1 MDLLKENPNRFTLF
15 PIKDDDIWTAYKLQ
29 QRATWTAEEI
39 DYSADLNDWETLS
52 DDEKYFIENI
62 LAFFAGSD
70 GIVLENLIQNF
81 CNDVQLPEAKCAYA
95 YQAYIE
101 NVHSEVYSLLID
113 TYVKNEQR
121 KKECFNA
128 IEQIPCV
135 KKKAD
140 WAMKWISSDKSF
152 AHRLIAFSVVEGVF
166 FSGSFCAIFWLKSK
180 GRMVKT
186 LGKSNE
192 LIARDEGM
200 HTDFAILLYHKLD
213 TRLEDSVV
221 HDIFS
226 EAVEI
231 EKEFICDSLRCDL
244 IGMNKDL
251 MGEYIEFVADRLLTQ
266 LGYSKL
272 FNTVNPF
279 EFMNQIGM
287 DGKTNFFEQRVTE
300 YQIGGDD
307 TINNFVID
315 DDF

>member
-81 CNDVQLPEAKCAYA
+81 CSDVQLPEAKCVYA

-213 TRLEDSVV
+213 TRLEESVV

-231 EKEFICDSLRCDL
+231 EKEFICDSLKCSL
-244 IGMNKDL
+244 IGMNKVL
-251 MGEYIEFVADRLLTQ
+251 MSEYIEFVADRLLTQ

>member
-52 DDEKYFIENI
+52 DDEKYVIENI

-81 CNDVQLPEAKCAYA
+81 CSDVQLPEAKCVYA

-213 TRLEDSVV
+213 TRLEESVV

-231 EKEFICDSLRCDL
+231 EKEFICDSLKCSL

-251 MGEYIEFVADRLLTQ
+251 MSEYIEFVADRLLTQ